1 MGNYLMMNRKF
12 VYVIL
17 SLLLT
22 FIIVLAYFF
31 KQKLLAE
38 EMWITIV
45 LGLGAI
51 YVTGNVAQR
60 NIEAKSKQAKENNES
75 ISEQP
80 IE

>member
-1 MGNYLMMNRKF
+1 MGNYLTTNRKF

-38 EMWITIV
+38 DMWITIV
-45 LGLGAI
+45 LGLGTI

-60 NIEAKSKQAKENNES
+60 NIEAKYKQAKENNEP

>member
-1 MGNYLMMNRKF
+1 MGNYLTTNRKF

-31 KQKLLAE
+31 EQKLLAE
-38 EMWITIV
+38 NMWITIV

-60 NIEAKSKQAKENNES
+60 NIEAISKQAKENNEP

>member
-31 KQKLLAE
+31 EQKLLAE
-38 EMWITIV
+38 NMWITIV

-60 NIEAKSKQAKENNES
+60 NIEAISKQAKENNES

>member
-1 MGNYLMMNRKF
+1 MANRKF
-12 VYVIL
+12 VYVVL

-38 EMWITIV
+38 NMWITIV
-45 LGLGAI
+45 SGLGAI
-51 YVTGNVAQR
+51 YVTGNVAQQS
-60 NIEAKSKQAKENNES
+60 IEAKSKQLKETDEP

>member
-1 MGNYLMMNRKF
+1 MINYLMANRKF
-12 VYVIL
+12 VYVVL

-31 KQKLLAE
+31 EQKLLATN
-38 EMWITIV
+38 MWIVIV
-45 LGLGAI
+45 GLGGI
-51 YVTGNVAQR
+51 YVAGNVAQQS
-60 NIEAKSKQAKENNES
+60 IEAKSKQLKETDEP